1 KKEGAPNGSPFQS
14 LRSQALSPRIGAKPE
29 TPNPQRRALRA
40 LSRRG
45 LGNLRHGRGESASIS
60 AVDRQAVLRRADHR
74 LRGALVG
81 DVAVVDRLEHVG
93 VVFVRHHVN
102 LGIDVESLDGAAL
115 IGDLLVG
122 EACGKTATLDD
133 RRIVL
138 ALGDMIYRQ

>member
-1 KKEGAPNGSPFQS
+1 MRVRANQTEFDFHFCSEGISLSQSKKEGAPNGAPFQS
-14 LRSQALSPRIGAKPE
+14 LRSQALSPRIGAKPK

-93 VVFVRHHVN
+93 VVFV
-102 LGIDVESLDGAAL
+102 S
-115 IGDLLVG
+115 
-122 EACGKTATLDD
+122 
-133 RRIVL
+133 
-138 ALGDMIYRQ
+138 